1 MSHVDDLAHD
11 PAAAL
16 FAGLTSLPKA
26 TALTTYSYRLDH
38 TRQAAFLT
46 AFLAAFLA
54 ALDKA
59 TIAAGLTDADMLNL
73 DFHAIMH
80 WGQDAALEKNYV
92 PRRSQRTRS
101 VLTFFA
107 EDAAS
112 HTLLY
117 ANADLSKATQS
128 GEILAFCNHWH
139 TVTGRDPTLLIF
151 DSKVTTQAEWA
162 TLTQRG
168 IGFITLRPR
177 NTKLTAT
184 LAAAPANTWTP
195 VTVDRAGS
203 KTRKVHVLEDPT
215 ATLHSYPGTLRQL
228 AITGLGH
235 DQPTILVTNGVGPLA
250 DTSAK
255 KIIEHYA
262 QRMNIE
268 QRLAESIRS
277 FHLDALSSAVPLNID
292 LDVVLTVLAH
302 TLCQALRRRI
312 PGYTTATPDTL
323 QRRFLSTSGTIT
335 TTQTE
340 IVVRLNR
347 RTYSPVLRQAD
358 LPTTTVPWWGNR
370 QLRFEFN

>member
-268 QRLAESIRS
+268 QRLAES
-277 FHLDALSSAVPLNID
+277 
-292 LDVVLTVLAH
+292 
-302 TLCQALRRRI
+302 
-312 PGYTTATPDTL
+312 
-323 QRRFLSTSGTIT
+323 
-335 TTQTE
+335 
-340 IVVRLNR
+340 
-347 RTYSPVLRQAD
+347 
-358 LPTTTVPWWGNR
+358 
-370 QLRFEFN
+370 